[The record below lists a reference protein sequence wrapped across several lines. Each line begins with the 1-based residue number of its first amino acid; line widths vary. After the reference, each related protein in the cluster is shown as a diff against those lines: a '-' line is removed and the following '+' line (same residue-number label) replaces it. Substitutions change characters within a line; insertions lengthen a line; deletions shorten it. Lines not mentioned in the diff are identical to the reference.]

1 MNSKKKYP
9 FDVMRKYS
17 PSFKFSISLH
27 NFIVLPILL
36 QEIYIYSFNWTII
49 ANAKN
54 FEKSHLH
61 GIKTKQTIS
70 KAIKTNIKF
79 TRVVCLL
86 GAFAI
91 DCFGYGHF
99 C

>member
-1 MNSKKKYP
+1 MNSKKKYL

-36 QEIYIYSFNWTII
+36 QEIYINSFNWTII

-79 TRVVCLL
+79 ITRVVCSL
-86 GAFAI
+86 GALATALL
-91 DCFGYGHF
+91 
-99 C
+99 